1 MVLMMNY
8 GDING
13 VIKTHHSSLMMII
26 QLHLLVIGTK
36 VYLEKDYRTLYPL

>member
-26 QLHLLVIGTK
+26 PLHLLVKDMK
-36 VYLEKDYRTLYPL
+36 VFLERDYRT